1 MYSSEFCFKFLSGT
15 YCGQYQEMALREC
28 KKTSIHE
35 LPPDEALDFNVLE
48 NSYGCKIPFEIDEF
62 EDSYC
67 EELKIEEIEPEEKP
81 TQSILSNDMMTSPLV
96 FNSPSPVMPQAIP
109 SFSTNG
115 HQDREGM

>member
-1 MYSSEFCFKFLSGT
+1 
-15 YCGQYQEMALREC
+15 MALREC

-115 HQDREGM
+115 HQDGEGK